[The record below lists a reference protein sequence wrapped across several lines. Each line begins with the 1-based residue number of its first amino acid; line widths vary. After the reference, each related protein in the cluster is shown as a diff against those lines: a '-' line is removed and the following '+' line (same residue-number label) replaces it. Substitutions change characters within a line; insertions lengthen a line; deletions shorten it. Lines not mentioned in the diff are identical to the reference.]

1 MQQNDIDHLRTWIGR
16 SETATEV
23 LSPVPG
29 ECLAATLSLPAH
41 AHPQGSLPPLW
52 SWIHFPD
59 RTPSD
64 RLGPD
69 GSPTGNPLRPP
80 VPLPQVMWAG
90 AELEFLAPMKTGVE
104 TRKTSSVA
112 DMAFKSGSRG
122 DMVFVTY
129 EHRYEQEGRCVM
141 VELNRGVY
149 LGPSEGVAK
158 AHQPPPAARE
168 KQWLVNEAVLFR
180 YSALT
185 FNSHR
190 IHYDWRYTTEVGG
203 YSALVVHGPL
213 QATLLAET
221 FRAWHPEKTVKRLA
235 LRARAPLYL
244 TGEVTVC
251 GGAPD
256 GDTHTLW
263 TLTPE
268 GGVAME
274 CVVTAG

>member
-1 MQQNDIDHLRTWIGR
+1 MQQTEIDHLRTWIGR

-29 ECLAATLSLPAH
+29 ECLAATLSLPAQ
-41 AHPQGSLPPLW
+41 AYPQGSLPPLW

-112 DMAFKSGSRG
+112 DMAFKTGSRG

-149 LGPSEGVAK
+149 LGPSDGAAK
-158 AHQPPPAARE
+158 AHQPPQAARE

-221 FRAWHPEKTVKRLA
+221 FRAWHPDKTVRRLT

-244 TGEVTVC
+244 TGEVAVC
-251 GGAPD
+251 GGEPD
-256 GDTHTLW
+256 GDSHTLW

-274 CVVTAG
+274 CTVTAG

>member
-1 MQQNDIDHLRTWIGR
+1 MNQTDIDRLRTWIGR
-16 SETATEV
+16 TETASEV

-29 ECLAATLSLPAH
+29 QCLAATLSLPPQ

-52 SWIHFPD
+52 CWIHFPD

-90 AELEFLAPMKTGVE
+90 AEIEFLAPLATGVE
-104 TRKTSSVA
+104 TRKISSVA
-112 DMAFKSGSRG
+112 DMTFKSGSRG

-129 EHRYEQEGRCVM
+129 EHRYEQAGRCVL
-141 VELNRGVY
+141 VERNRGVY
-149 LGPSEGVAK
+149 LGPSDGVAK
-158 AHQPPPAARE
+158 AHLPRPATRE
-168 KQWLVNEAVLFR
+168 KAWLVNEAVLFR

-190 IHYDWRYTTEVGG
+190 IHYDVKYTTEVGG
-203 YSALVVHGPL
+203 YRALVVHGPL

-221 FRAWHPEKTVKRLA
+221 FRAWHPEKTVRRLE

-251 GGAPD
+251 GGEPENGAWP
-256 GDTHTLW
+256 LW

-274 CVVTAG
+274 CLVTAD